1 MMKRILF
8 VLFVVVVIFVGL
20 GLYRGWFTLSSPGD
34 NQGNKANINLEVD
47 GGKMQE
53 DAETLKRKTKE
64 LTEGMTGGKQAPGD
78 N

>member
-34 NQGNKANINLEVD
+34 NRGDKASINLEVD
-47 GGKMQE
+47 GGKMKE
-53 DAETLKRKTKE
+53 DAASLKRKTKE
-64 LTEGMTGGKQAPGD
+64 LTEGLTGGKKAPCD